1 MSRTC
6 LRMHI
11 CISMYTNIEVGM
23 CSLSTL
29 YMSQHLW
36 IITFQ
41 CVNKYD
47 PVYVGLNVK
56 HLGHTVECQFS
67 ERLSTEPLSE

>member
-1 MSRTC
+1 MNRTC
-6 LRMHI
+6 LRIHI
-11 CISMYTNIEVGM
+11 CISMYTNSEVGM

-29 YMSQHLW
+29 YIHLW
-36 IITFQ
+36 IITLQ
-41 CVNKYD
+41 RVNKYD

-67 ERLSTEPLSE
+67 ELLSTKPLSE